1 MKKVDL
7 HVHSTYSDG
16 TLTPTELVKRAKT
29 LDISAFAL
37 TDHDTVEGVSEAVS
51 AGSELGVEVVP
62 GVELS
67 THYDTKEI
75 HIVGL
80 YIDYTDETFKKELD
94 SLRDSRENRNR
105 RICQRFSELD
115 IDISYEKM
123 LELYPDAVITRAH
136 FADYLVKNG
145 IVKSRN
151 EAFERYL
158 GDNRP
163 CYVHREKMLPAR
175 AIELIKNAGGV
186 AILAH
191 PVLYHLGNDQM
202 NKLIQYLCHN
212 GISGLE
218 AIYSTYTTGEEI
230 QMRKLAR
237 ENNLLISGGSDF
249 HGANKPTIE
258 MGVGRGRLFIP
269 YEVLENIKKIRSAS
283 GMADSLHH
291 TTTD

>member
-16 TLTPTELVKRAKT
+16 TLTPSELVAHAKA
-29 LDISAFAL
+29 LDINAFAL
-37 TDHDTVEGVSEAVS
+37 TDHDTVEGVAEAVR
-51 AGSELGVEVVP
+51 AGNELGVEVVS

-67 THYDTKEI
+67 THYDSKEI

-80 YIDYTDETFKKELD
+80 YIDYTDEILKKELD
-94 SLRDSRENRNR
+94 SLRNSRENRNR
-105 RICQRFSELD
+105 QICQRFAGLG
-115 IDISYEKM
+115 INVSYEKM

-136 FADYLVKNG
+136 FADYLVKKS

-158 GDNRP
+158 GDSCP

-175 AIELIKNAGGV
+175 AIELIKNAGGI

-191 PVLYHLGNDQM
+191 PVLYHLGSEQM
-202 NKLIQYLCHN
+202 NKLMQYLCDS

-218 AIYSTYTTGEEI
+218 AIYSTYSTGEELK
-230 QMRKLAR
+230 MRKIAK
-237 ENNLLISGGSDF
+237 EHNLLISGGSDF
-249 HGANKPTIE
+249 HGANKPDIE
-258 MGVGRGRLFIP
+258 MGIGRGRLFIP
-269 YEVLENIKKIRSAS
+269 YEILENIKKACPRI
-283 GMADSLHH
+283 
-291 TTTD
+291 